1 MVSQTHSR
9 VLATGL
15 MVVED
20 NLRRIRNLFDEAGW
34 RAMVAYSDD
43 IAPEGRTK
51 TLKAIGEMVQEISA
65 IRKAYKLHTRVRS
78 KSHEAETLVSAIW
91 ATLED
96 LKPEKVGKAYGRLE
110 GESAEQLGHHIQRL
124 LAKTGELSRIIRSN
138 R

>member
-20 NLRRIRNLFDEAGW
+20 NLRRIRNLFDETGW

-43 IAPEGRTK
+43 IAPEGK
-51 TLKAIGEMVQEISA
+51 MKMLKAMGEMVQEISD
-65 IRKAYKLHTRVRS
+65 IRKAYNLHTRARS
-78 KSHEAETLVSAIW
+78 KSHEAETWVSAIW

-110 GESAEQLGHHIQRL
+110 GESAEQLGRHIQRL
-124 LAKTGELSRIIRSN
+124 LAKAGELRRIIRSN